1 MAAAKMTLRLRKKSA
16 PDKASDK
23 TSEVL
28 SAEASPDSK
37 CPICLDRFNNMACLD
52 LCLHKFCFRCI
63 HEWSKN
69 KAECPLCKQ
78 PFNSIYHS
86 IQSEK
91 DFKKYDLR
99 PMENG
104 SFGSFAGERFRYR
117 TTLTGARRQNQRRT
131 SPPPDNG
138 VMFEALTGASPPP
151 RQDRGLRHMMARL
164 AARRRAES
172 EGRTVRS
179 LREQEM
185 IKFRRALYRRGV
197 RVRSVRDGGRSRDI
211 SAEFFQRNPACLHRL
226 LPWLKR
232 ELAVLYGAHGSLV
245 NIVQH
250 IIMSRI
256 TRYDMEDRAI
266 QEELQP
272 FLQARTEHFLHEFVN
287 FARAPFNMEAYDQH
301 AVYDCPAPSSDEGSS
316 SNSSVIAISEDEEEG
331 DSVELD
337 PPGDPMSGGALSQTT
352 WDDETPGPS
361 YSTTEPTR
369 GLLLSIR
376 DSDSESS
383 AGEECGAVSQPK
395 APRLTADSALVKTD
409 KDRPACTSGDED
421 CVIVGFVK
429 PLAERTPELVKL
441 SSDSEES
448 VLEESKDE
456 VPRLPQHIRFTSL
469 SPTSSQGQCPGRAE
483 GAEKEQDGWCSKER
497 RNTSPSIRPESSSSK
512 NRGLTEKDVRR
523 CHSRDRSRERPQL
536 RSRDRRRRS
545 RSADRS
551 RSTKS
556 PAISINS
563 DSTVSR
569 GRRQSRSQSRD
580 RSHTKGEKKDNKD
593 GSRSGRSRDS
603 SSHSY
608 HWHYY
613 SRESE
618 RDSSATL
625 YTERRSYYSSS
636 HRNPDCRS
644 RSRSQSRDSH
654 RRDKRRSRSHSS
666 TCSPSGAHRKSR
678 HEKPSGKRKYK
689 TRHLEEPAPKDQS
702 SKALDEPPSSNASS
716 CVKDKKKSKEK
727 RHRTSKEKSGGKRSR
742 SLSVEIIFEG
752 SSSEQTR
759 KHHKKKKK
767 HKKKNKRHRSKERT
781 GSGKHS
787 PTVITIDSD
796 SDQHTPAGA
805 NDANHTCPVSSSTSN
820 DVLVPSTTTTTGN
833 PADSGLLESMLQ
845 DWEQQIPPVG
855 LDNGVV
861 EARPA
866 LAAAAD
872 TDTPTHREEV
882 LSQSASA
889 DEVDSH
895 SPSNDNTSHSLEES

>member
-16 PDKASDK
+16 LDKS
-23 TSEVL
+23 SEVL

-37 CPICLDRFNNMACLD
+37 CPICLDRFNNMAYLD

-99 PMENG
+99 PTENG

-117 TTLTGARRQNQRRT
+117 TTLTGARRQDQRRT

-151 RQDRGLRHMMARL
+151 RQDRGLRRMMARL

-211 SAEFFQRNPACLHRL
+211 SAEFFQKNPACLHRL

-232 ELAVLYGAHGSLV
+232 ELVVLYGAHGSLV

-266 QEELQP
+266 HEELQP
-272 FLQARTEHFLHEFVN
+272 FLQARTDHFLHEFVN

-337 PPGDPMSGGALSQTT
+337 PMSGGALSQST

-369 GLLLSIR
+369 ALLLSIR

-383 AGEECGAVSQPK
+383 VGEECGAVLQPK
-395 APRLTADSALVKTD
+395 APRLTADSAWVKTD
-409 KDRPACTSGDED
+409 KDGQACTSGDED
-421 CVIVGFVK
+421 CIIVGFVK

-448 VLEESKDE
+448 VLEEITDE
-456 VPRLPQHIRFTSL
+456 VPRLLQHIRFTSL
-469 SPTSSQGQCPGRAE
+469 SPASSQGQCPGVER
-483 GAEKEQDGWCSKER
+483 KQDVSCSKER
-497 RNTSPSIRPESSSSK
+497 RNTSPSIRCETSSSKSASK
-512 NRGLTEKDVRR
+512 NRGQTEKDGRR
-523 CHSRDRSRERPQL
+523 CHTRDRSRERP
-536 RSRDRRRRS
+536 RSRSRNRGRRS

-563 DSTVSR
+563 DSTLSR

-580 RSHTKGEKKDNKD
+580 RSHTKWEKTRDNKD
-593 GSRSGRSRDS
+593 SSRSGRSHDS

-636 HRNPDCRS
+636 HRNIDCRS
-644 RSRSQSRDSH
+644 PSQSSDSH
-654 RRDKRRSRSHSS
+654 WRDKRRSRSRSS
-666 TCSPSGAHRKSR
+666 TCSPSGAHMKSR

-689 TRHLEEPAPKDQS
+689 SRHLEEPAPKDQS
-702 SKALDEPPSSNASS
+702 SKALDEPPSSTTSS
-716 CVKDKKKSKEK
+716 YVKDKKKSKEK
-727 RHRTSKEKSGGKRSR
+727 RHRKSKEKSGGRGAGASAWRS
-742 SLSVEIIFEG
+742 SL
-752 SSSEQTR
+752 R
-759 KHHKKKKK
+759 AAP
-767 HKKKNKRHRSKERT
+767 RSKPGSTRRRRRRSTRRRARGT
-781 GSGKHS
+781 GAKSAQGPGNTRPLSS
-787 PTVITIDSD
+787 P
-796 SDQHTPAGA
+796 
-805 NDANHTCPVSSSTSN
+805 
-820 DVLVPSTTTTTGN
+820 
-833 PADSGLLESMLQ
+833 
-845 DWEQQIPPVG
+845 
-855 LDNGVV
+855 
-861 EARPA
+861 
-866 LAAAAD
+866 
-872 TDTPTHREEV
+872 
-882 LSQSASA
+882 
-889 DEVDSH
+889 
-895 SPSNDNTSHSLEES
+895 